1 MQHDI
6 INAMKCIRQPITARW
21 YSDTTNQSVTTPMIE
36 LDVSGMTHLSASH
49 NMALNQVINQS
60 FNQAQDVCIHQ
71 LLLTTEIISFPQRN
85 QQQPSDVVFSKE
97 HQNDAAPTNQNDTA
111 SLQQLTTDSFQNNQ
125 QLVALNNSKDVVK
138 DTSPL
143 LPTAEQKRY
152 TQNAVFQL
160 IKTTSPLISD
170 WFLKPTAGH
179 SAGIIPHNATADSA
193 TIHQSTPKS

>member
-1 MQHDI
+1 M
-6 INAMKCIRQPITARW
+6 IRRRN
-21 YSDTTNQSVTTPMIE
+21 SRN
-36 LDVSGMTHLSASH
+36 
-49 NMALNQVINQS
+49 
-60 FNQAQDVCIHQ
+60 
-71 LLLTTEIISFPQRN
+71 LTTETIFCSQQN
-85 QQQPSDVVFSKE
+85 HQQPSDVAFT
-97 HQNDAAPTNQNDTA
+97 HQNDTASTNQNDAA

-125 QLVALNNSKDVVK
+125 QLVTLNNSNNVVR

-152 TQNAVFQL
+152 TQNAAFQL

-193 TIHQSTPKS
+193 TIQQSTPKRLTNTCSSLILAPVRQLPADTSSNTTTEYRNDDASHNRYSTIDLC